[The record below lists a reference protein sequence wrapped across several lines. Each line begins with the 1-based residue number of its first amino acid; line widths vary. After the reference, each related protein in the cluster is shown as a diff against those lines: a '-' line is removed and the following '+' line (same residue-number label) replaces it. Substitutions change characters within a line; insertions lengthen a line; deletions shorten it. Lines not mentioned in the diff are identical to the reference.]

1 MTSWYGI
8 GAALDQLKSE
18 SPADY
23 DLFKLKMKDDPFIRY
38 VFTNIDTSIAATDER
53 IMLKYADL
61 VLNKEIR
68 EKFTDLFLNEL
79 MRVKYH
85 LEMLLGRP
93 IEERRVNHYYSN
105 MLRAS
110 LMDPLHER
118 QINLLKKWRTEK
130 IHDEQAAQKTQTEI
144 MLSINA
150 LSSAMR
156 NTG

>member
-1 MTSWYGI
+1 MT
-8 GAALDQLKSE
+8 
-18 SPADY
+18 
-23 DLFKLKMKDDPFIRY
+23 DDTFISY

-85 LEMLLGRP
+85 LKMLLGRP